1 MNFAELKTELF
12 ARGLN
17 YLEESAAEVARAEF
31 WLNTGY
37 REVCNLQNWS
47 FLEATATGPAPL
59 SVPDF
64 RKAEYVLGSD
74 GLPLTKT
81 TRRDL
86 VRDGWKLTDTGTPIF
101 YYLTQGTIFNVA
113 PVSTSNITVA
123 YFKRIAPMTGTDV
136 PVFDEE
142 YHNVIVDKAM
152 LLGYTDSDNF
162 EARAA
167 LEAQIN
173 STLAAMSEDYLLTDP
188 SPSYIEVVDPQD
200 G

>member
-1 MNFAELKTELF
+1 MNFEELKTELF

-17 YLEESAAEVARAEF
+17 YLEENAQEVARAEF

-47 FLEATATGPAPL
+47 FLEATASGAAPL

-64 RKAEYVLGSD
+64 RKADYVLGAD
-74 GLPLTKT
+74 GLPLSKT

-86 VRDGWKLTDTGTPIF
+86 VRDGWSLTETGTPIF

-113 PVSTSNITVA
+113 PVSTSPLTVV
-123 YFKRIAPMTGTDV
+123 YFKRVAPMSGTDV
-136 PVFDEE
+136 PIFDEE

-173 STLAAMSEDYLLTDP
+173 STLAAMAEDYLLTDP
-188 SPSYIEVVDPQD
+188 SPSYIEVVEPQD